1 MYINTGL
8 DKNNKR
14 WYQLTIKDIN
24 TSNKIVCFIPEALAN
39 FYKENGVKVY
49 EKTIVEVKQFMIYYE
64 VCNLYEE
71 HYNKYVLIG
80 RLKASNFVYFGILH
94 NLQDF

>member
-49 EKTIVEVKQFMIYYE
+49 EKTIVEVK
-64 VCNLYEE
+64 
-71 HYNKYVLIG
+71 
-80 RLKASNFVYFGILH
+80 
-94 NLQDF
+94 